1 MQSGKLDQRIVLMD
15 KTVTGQNSSG
25 EDTTTPV
32 TVGTFWAR
40 VEFLSG
46 RELASLQ
53 QKWAEARYRIS
64 IRRQPGVT
72 LEREQ
77 SISWNGQTLDIL
89 DIQGPGT
96 RMPEWTLIAKDHVA

>member
-1 MQSGKLDQRIVLMD
+1 MITGRL
-15 KTVTGQNSSG
+15 VTGQNSTG
-25 EDTTTPV
+25 EDTITAT

-40 VEFLSG
+40 VEFLAG

-64 IRRQPGVT
+64 IRRQPGIT
-72 LEREQ
+72 LEREHA
-77 SISWNGQTLDIL
+77 ISWNGQTLDIL